1 MATGQLRSFFTE
13 VRRLEKIL
21 DATDDFESI
30 RYQIQKLTSFAEYAI
45 NKKGGCQTRKGE
57 GLRIDIEGYN
67 VPHLFK
73 QFIEKN
79 VFLAQKGREEFK
91 AGFVNHFECLVGY
104 YPE

>member
-45 NKKGGCQTRKGE
+45 NKKGS
-57 GLRIDIEGYN
+57 IDIEGYN